1 MNGRYARQTTA
12 SRANCYRIKVKG
24 TLDPYWS
31 DRLGGLTIVT
41 EDGITTLSGPI
52 VDQASLHGLI
62 MQIRDLGLP
71 LLLVEEINEHQLP
84 VDAKPPEVSLEELA
98 LTNNE
103 RKLMEVNDTNAAS
116 PSA

>member
-1 MNGRYARQTTA
+1 MNGRYTRGSTTSGA
-12 SRANCYRIKVKG
+12 SCYRIIVKG
-24 TLDPYWS
+24 TLEPYWS

-41 EDGITTLSGPI
+41 EDGTTTLSGPI

-71 LLLVEEINEHQLP
+71 LLLVEEIDEHQLP
-84 VDAKPPEVSLEELA
+84 VDSKHPEVLHEELA

-103 RKLMEVNDTNAAS
+103 RNIHES
-116 PSA
+116 QR